1 MDPKNTGIADMTALT
16 TRYLFY
22 SLIPHKEKKDRHHMI
37 EDKQKNSNCKK
48 KKKKSSLKSHWLIK
62 NSANKATSRVS
73 CGDGYQQTSEMQKI
87 FPGLNSFP

>member
-48 KKKKSSLKSHWLIK
+48 KKKKEL
-62 NSANKATSRVS
+62 T
-73 CGDGYQQTSEMQKI
+73 
-87 FPGLNSFP
+87 